1 MRRAGSVAL
10 TSLLLALF
18 GCGLHFRQAPALPA
32 SMQRLYISA
41 GGSDTVL
48 VRELRRSLTSD
59 STRIVSDPQEA
70 SATLGILKT
79 QQLSRVLTVNN
90 LGQPTE
96 YEVAYQVDFN
106 LQAGG
111 AMLIPRQTLTLTR
124 NYAYS
129 VSNAVGNQEQA
140 NVLYGA
146 LSRDMAQLIVFR
158 IEAAARAAPAA
169 GAAKLPTVATVLS
182 PATH

>member
-1 MRRAGSVAL
+1 MLAGLSIAVG
-10 TSLLLALF
+10 
-18 GCGLHFRQAPALPA
+18 GCGLHFRQAPVLPT
-32 SMQRLYISA
+32 SMHHLYISA
-41 GGSDTVL
+41 GSGDAAL

-59 STRIVSDPQEA
+59 STHIVSDPAES
-70 SATLGILKT
+70 SATLGILKA

-96 YEVAYQVDFN
+96 YEVAYQVDFD

-169 GAAKLPTVATVLS
+169 ATAPS
-182 PATH
+182 PASH

>member
-1 MRRAGSVAL
+1 MKAATLAAAAL
-10 TSLLLALF
+10 LVLG
-18 GCGLHFRQAPALPA
+18 GCGLHFRQPPDLPP
-32 SMQRLYISA
+32 SMQQLYISS
-41 GGSDTVL
+41 SDAVL
-48 VRELRRSLTSD
+48 TRELRRSLTSG
-59 STRIVSDPQEA
+59 STHIVTEPTEA
-70 SATLGILKT
+70 TATLAILRA

-96 YEVAYQVDFN
+96 YEVAYQVDFS
-106 LQAGG
+106 LQVGG
-111 AMLIPRQTLTLTR
+111 AVLIPRQTLTLTR

-158 IEAAARAAPAA
+158 IEAAARNAPAA
-169 GAAKLPTVATVLS
+169 VTRAAPKAATS
-182 PATH
+182 ATG

>member
-1 MRRAGSVAL
+1 VRLAAWAVFAGLVAVL
-10 TSLLLALF
+10 G
-18 GCGLHFRQAPALPA
+18 GCGLHFRQAPVLPA
-32 SMQRLYISA
+32 SMQRLYIAA
-41 GGSDTVL
+41 GSGDAAL

-59 STRIVSDPQEA
+59 STHIVSDPKDS

-96 YEVAYQVDFN
+96 YEVAYQVDFT
-106 LQAGG
+106 LQADG

-158 IEAAARAAPAA
+158 IEAAARTAPAA
-169 GAAKLPTVATVLS
+169 ATLKTPAVATGPS
-182 PATH
+182 PLAR

>member
-1 MRRAGSVAL
+1 MRLAGPFAL
-10 TSLLLALF
+10 TGLLLALF
-18 GCGLHFRQAPALPA
+18 GCGLHFRHAPALPA

-41 GGSDTVL
+41 GSSDAAL

-59 STRIVSDPQEA
+59 STRIVSDAAES
-70 SATLGILKT
+70 SATLGILGA

-106 LQAGG
+106 LQADGI
-111 AMLIPRQTLTLTR
+111 MLIPRQTLTLTR

-129 VSNAVGNQEQA
+129 VSNAIGNQEQA

-146 LSRDMAQLIVFR
+146 LSQDMAQLIVFR
-158 IEAAARAAPAA
+158 IEAAARVAPAA
-169 GAAKLPTVATVLS
+169 GTAKLPAVATTLS
-182 PATH
+182 PTSH